1 MDAKAKTHKYSDRT
15 IASITPCTKN
25 INHGQIKQSIILS
38 HCYEPIDSRTPHL
51 YTVTTIIPVANNT
64 ISPSSNPNAPD
75 KKHITK
81 PNMTKLKLLHSAQS
95 R

>member
-1 MDAKAKTHKYSDRT
+1 MHKKHQQQK
-15 IASITPCTKN
+15 IN
-25 INHGQIKQSIILS
+25 ILVRLS

-51 YTVTTIIPVANNT
+51 YTVTTIMPAANNT
-64 ISPSSNPNAPD
+64 ISQSSTPNAPD

-81 PNMTKLKLLHSAQS
+81 PSMTKLMPLHTTQS